1 MRLNL
6 ILPLTV
12 GARGLLSICPA
23 VLPILG
29 FIHNQVPS
37 PHEDCHDLLNHFNS
51 HSLSQITTPSQ
62 AMFNAG
68 EEARNLKPADPVI
81 NWVEVFPYIQL
92 YFLIKIKS
100 IIEEG

>member
-1 MRLNL
+1 
-6 ILPLTV
+6 
-12 GARGLLSICPA
+12 
-23 VLPILG
+23 
-29 FIHNQVPS
+29 
-37 PHEDCHDLLNHFNS
+37 
-51 HSLSQITTPSQ
+51 
-62 AMFNAG
+62 MFNAG